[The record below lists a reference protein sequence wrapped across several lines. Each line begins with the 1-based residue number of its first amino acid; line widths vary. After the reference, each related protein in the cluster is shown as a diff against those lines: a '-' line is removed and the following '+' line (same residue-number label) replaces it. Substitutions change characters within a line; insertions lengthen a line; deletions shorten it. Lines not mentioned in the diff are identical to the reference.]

1 MASYASLAT
10 SQKAHPLM
18 NLAQL
23 RSDCTHFSGYRPCH
37 RGCECENCSDYDA
50 AGPSI
55 LILKLYQ
62 LGNIVKTTPV
72 LHALKKLYPNC
83 RITWMASAAG
93 CELLAN
99 NPLIDQLLTDNAHDL
114 LYCQQLKWD
123 LILSLEAN
131 RQGAAMATSLQAERK
146 LGFGLNDQGRLWPLG
161 PQSEPLYSFN
171 LSNELRFHTNQK
183 VVHELYFDLLEVP
196 YEGEEYVINPS
207 DQDHAYADH
216 LMRSLGLADQT
227 GGTVGLPAM
236 SENMSSTGGMVG
248 LPAMSENHRSMAGRP
263 TMPPGRAPIIGLN
276 TGGNAARFETKQW
289 TIDGFVQLARLLH
302 QRLGAKVV
310 LLGGPAEV
318 ARNSEILSRTR
329 GYAVDSGCDHTI
341 LQFCAFLSKLD
352 CVVSGDSFGLQAAV
366 AMKTPVV
373 GIFGPTPPQE
383 IAIFGRGTKV
393 TTDLDCSPC
402 YIRSATACRRGADCM
417 ERITPEEVYAA
428 TAAVLGR

>member
-1 MASYASLAT
+1 
-10 SQKAHPLM
+10 M
-18 NLAQL
+18 NLSQL
-23 RSDCTHFSGYRPCH
+23 RPDCTHFSGYRPCH
-37 RGCECENCSDYDA
+37 RGCECEDCSDYDA
-50 AGPSI
+50 AGPNI

-114 LYCQQLKWD
+114 LYCQQIKWD

-131 RQGAAMATSLQAERK
+131 RQGAAMATSLRAERK
-146 LGFGLNDQGRLWPLG
+146 LGFGLNEHGRLWPLG
-161 PQSEPLYSFN
+161 TQSEPLYSFN
-171 LSNELRFHTNQK
+171 LSNELRFQINQK

-196 YEGEEYVINPS
+196 YEGEEYVITPS
-207 DQDHAYADH
+207 EQDHAYADH

-227 GGTVGLPAM
+227 GGTVGLPA
-236 SENMSSTGGMVG
+236 V
-248 LPAMSENHRSMAGRP
+248 LDAPPDMAGRP
-263 TMPPGRAPIIGLN
+263 NMPPGSTMPPNRAPIIGLN

-329 GYAVDSGCDHTI
+329 GYAVDSGCDHSI

-402 YIRSATACRRGADCM
+402 YIRSATACPRGADCM
-417 ERITPEEVYAA
+417 ERIIPEEVYAA

>member
-1 MASYASLAT
+1 
-10 SQKAHPLM
+10 M
-18 NLAQL
+18 NLALL

-37 RGCECENCSDYDA
+37 RGCECEDCCDYEA

-114 LYCQQLKWD
+114 LYCQQLRWD

-131 RQGAAMATSLQAERK
+131 RQGAAMATSLQADRK
-146 LGFGLNDQGRLWPLG
+146 LGFGLNEQGRLWPLG

-207 DQDHAYADH
+207 AQDHAYADH
-216 LMRSLGLADQT
+216 LMRSLGL
-227 GGTVGLPAM
+227 
-236 SENMSSTGGMVG
+236 STEGAA
-248 LPAMSENHRSMAGRP
+248 LAAPQ
-263 TMPPGRAPIIGLN
+263 RAPIIGLN

-329 GYAVDSGCDHTI
+329 GYVVDSGCDHTI

-402 YIRSATACRRGADCM
+402 YIRSATACPRGADCM
-417 ERITPEEVYAA
+417 ERITPEAVYAA

>member
-1 MASYASLAT
+1 
-10 SQKAHPLM
+10 M
-18 NLAQL
+18 NLSQL

-37 RGCECENCSDYDA
+37 RGCECEDCGDYEA
-50 AGPSI
+50 AGPNI

-99 NPLIDQLLTDNAHDL
+99 TRLIDQLLTDNAHDL

-131 RQGAAMATSLQAERK
+131 RQGAAMATSLQADRK
-146 LGFGLNDQGRLWPLG
+146 LGFGLNEQGRLWPLG

-183 VVHELYFDLLEVP
+183 VVHELYFDLLEVL

-207 DQDHAYADH
+207 EQDHAYADH
-216 LMRSLGLADQT
+216 LMRSLGLT
-227 GGTVGLPAM
+227 EGVEG
-236 SENMSSTGGMVG
+236 
-248 LPAMSENHRSMAGRP
+248 
-263 TMPPGRAPIIGLN
+263 APIIGLN

-310 LLGGPAEV
+310 LLGGPAEI

-383 IAIFGRGTKV
+383 IAIVGRGTKV

-402 YIRSATACRRGADCM
+402 YIRSATACPRGADCM
-417 ERITPEEVYAA
+417 ERVTPEAVYAA
-428 TAAVLGR
+428 TAAVLER